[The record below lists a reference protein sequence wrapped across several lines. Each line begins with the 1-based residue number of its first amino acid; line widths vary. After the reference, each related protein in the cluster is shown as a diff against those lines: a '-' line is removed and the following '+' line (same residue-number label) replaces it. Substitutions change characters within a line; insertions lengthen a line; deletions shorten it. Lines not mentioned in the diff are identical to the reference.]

1 MLLCVEER
9 LPRENVRDSVGV
21 RVVVVGVAEIPDR
34 VVAVAL
40 RRAMVLLWLRLME
53 NCDRVA
59 VKLNEVLALMLLLL
73 LLLRFATLASQC

>member
-1 MLLCVEER
+1 M
-9 LPRENVRDSVGV
+9 RDSVGV
-21 RVVVVGVAEIPDR
+21 RVVVVGVEEIPDR
-34 VVAVAL
+34 VVAVAF

-53 NCDRVA
+53 NCDRDA